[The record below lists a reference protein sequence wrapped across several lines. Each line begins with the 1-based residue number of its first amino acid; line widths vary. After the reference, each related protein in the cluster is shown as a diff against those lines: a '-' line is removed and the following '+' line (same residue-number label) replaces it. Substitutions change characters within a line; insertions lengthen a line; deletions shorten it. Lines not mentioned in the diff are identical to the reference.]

1 MFLKKTDLKYL
12 LDRRALNYIST
23 SLQTITF
30 THNTIQNKSKI
41 QKIYKSDKF
50 IKQIMLR
57 HNNLN
62 CNKTSNLSCL

>member
-41 QKIYKSDKF
+41 QKICKSDKF